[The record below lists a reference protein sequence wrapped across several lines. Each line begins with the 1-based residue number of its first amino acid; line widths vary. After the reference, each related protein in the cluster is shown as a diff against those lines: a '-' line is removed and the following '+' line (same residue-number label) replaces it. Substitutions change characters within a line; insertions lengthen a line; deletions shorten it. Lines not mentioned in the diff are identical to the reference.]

1 MPTHNENL
9 NDLIEALTISNSYRQ
24 RQEQEWK
31 QQVVENCAVLNQK
44 ETTLNI
50 RKRH

>member
-24 RQEQEWK
+24 RQEQEW
-31 QQVVENCAVLNQK
+31 NCAVLNQK